1 MKRHYIF
8 ASHGSFANGLL
19 NSVELILGKQPD
31 IQTLC
36 AYVEEEVD
44 LTLERSAGS
53 GETAVSFYRAGE
65 GGLREELLTVY
76 TLTGEAREGLANI
89 GSRFVLTQQVEALL
103 ARFPAQDELI
113 VITDIFAG
121 SVNNEFVRFLSRPH
135 FHLLSGLNLPLIIDL
150 LISAAEENTEK
161 LITEA
166 LTSAK
171 ESIQYCNQT
180 IASAMTMDKDF

>member
-31 IQTLC
+31 IHTLC

-44 LTLERSAGS
+44 LT
-53 GETAVSFYRAGE
+53 
-65 GGLREELLTVY
+65 
-76 TLTGEAREGLANI
+76 
-89 GSRFVLTQQVEALL
+89 QQVEALV

-121 SVNNEFVRFLSRPH
+121 SVNNEFVRFLS
-135 FHLLSGLNLPLIIDL
+135 GLNLPLIIDL
-150 LISAAEENTEK
+150 LISAAEDDTEK

-166 LTSAK
+166 LTNAK

>member
-1 MKRHYIF
+1 MF
-8 ASHGSFANGLL
+8 AGKKSAQIREILISESAWEEMTCLFAPSL
-19 NSVELILGKQPD
+19 V
-31 IQTLC
+31 
-36 AYVEEEVD
+36 
-44 LTLERSAGS
+44 
-53 GETAVSFYRAGE
+53 
-65 GGLREELLTVY
+65 
-76 TLTGEAREGLANI
+76 
-89 GSRFVLTQQVEALL
+89 

-150 LISAAEENTEK
+150 LISAAEDNTEK

-166 LTSAK
+166 LTNAK

>member
-31 IQTLC
+31 IHT
-36 AYVEEEVD
+36 
-44 LTLERSAGS
+44 
-53 GETAVSFYRAGE
+53 
-65 GGLREELLTVY
+65 
-76 TLTGEAREGLANI
+76 
-89 GSRFVLTQQVEALL
+89 LTQQVEALM

-150 LISAAEENTEK
+150 LISAAEDDTEK

-166 LTSAK
+166 LTNAK